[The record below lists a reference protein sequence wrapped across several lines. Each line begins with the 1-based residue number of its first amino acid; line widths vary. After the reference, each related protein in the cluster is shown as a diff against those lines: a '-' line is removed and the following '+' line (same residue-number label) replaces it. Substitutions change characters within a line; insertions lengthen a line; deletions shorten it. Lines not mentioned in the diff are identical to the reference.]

1 MPELC
6 ECRKTDYCNLV
17 LELTAFKSL
26 TQTKKN
32 QALNIN
38 WPPYPGKVK
47 CSLQECLFSSS
58 SHRHSVASTLLR
70 ETWEEEETLMPI
82 GVI

>member
-1 MPELC
+1 MPEDGLLQLSA
-6 ECRKTDYCNLV
+6 RADRIQITYTN
-17 LELTAFKSL
+17 
-26 TQTKKN
+26 KKN

-58 SHRHSVASTLLR
+58 SHRHSVASTLPR